1 MTNATAAS
9 LGEVDLWDLARFARG
24 PQGVR
29 SNFVGGLK
37 HLRVAVSR

>member
-1 MTNATAAS
+1 MTNAAAVT
-9 LGEVDLWDLARFARG
+9 LDEVDLWDLAHFARG